1 MVTWNVEDNK
11 GMKDEFDDDAM
22 DSLLGITNHIGAPK
36 PVADIFAI
44 GLQRN
49 CWNCATNKLVKIP
62 EAFRSRLL
70 LKGFDYEVI
79 GIQVTRQ
86 DKICNCKPEHGT
98 TALFVLA
105 MRGVVQDK
113 QSFRFLKGCADS
125 ALANDEKGVAYMR
138 LSLTNGKSVCLATSH
153 LGSHSAAHRRE
164 CLKNFLDDADKN
176 VQWYDCDF
184 KFISGDFNTRT
195 SDKEKEKTPE
205 GKAPAFKTQ
214 PVVDKKVDA
223 KFLTELKSKDEL
235 VGKDSWYTHIYEE
248 KVKEK
253 GKVKDTVNPVNP
265 LNLLAFINV
274 SQKKG
279 TEYQESGLSFAP
291 TFPLD
296 IGGTCSVKFEKASER
311 IQVQRNCYKAER
323 SLHWTDRIIFS
334 GGKILKYDSIPLH
347 KSEHLPVF
355 GKFELEAGP
364 V

>member
-1 MVTWNVEDNK
+1 VVTWNVEDNT
-11 GMKDEFDDDAM
+11 GMNNEFDVDAM
-22 DSLLGITNHIGAPK
+22 DSLLGIKNHPGAPK

-79 GIQVTRQ
+79 GIQDTRE
-86 DKICNCKPEHGT
+86 DKICNCKLQHGT

-105 MRGVVQDK
+105 MRGVVNVKDK
-113 QSFRFLKGCADS
+113 QLFRFLKGCADS

-138 LSLTNGKSVCLATSH
+138 LSLTNGKSVCLATSD
-153 LGSHSAAHRRE
+153 LASKSAAHREE
-164 CLKNFLDDADKN
+164 CLKNFLVDADKN
-176 VQWYDCDF
+176 VQWYECDF
-184 KFISGDFNTRT
+184 KIISGDFNTRT
-195 SDKEKEKTPE
+195 SDPEKEKTPP

-214 PVVDKKVDA
+214 PVVDKKVDD

-235 VGKDSWYTHIYEE
+235 VGTDSWRKHI
-248 KVKEK
+248 
-253 GKVKDTVNPVNP
+253 NP
-265 LNLLAFINV
+265 LNLLDFINV

-279 TEYQESGLSFAP
+279 TKYQESGLSFVP

-311 IQVQRNCYKAER
+311 IQFQRNCYKAER

-334 GGKILKYDSIPLH
+334 GGKILKYDSIPLQN
-347 KSEHLPVF
+347 SEHFPVF
-355 GKFELEAGP
+355 GEFELEAGP